1 MNTGIPELLQ
11 GFINGIIAQE
21 SRSLALNTLCVR
33 NLHVVNSFQKWFDV
47 RLILDFCVSLHP
59 HFMMHFW
66 EQKTP
71 YYFFCFYNWTIAL
84 LSPSRSVCLAHLSL
98 VTMDLYWFLSYLTN
112 ALCIGGLIGDSVMYS
127 FVFSR
132 MQIHNGM
139 EMFEERK
146 NNWKDLLFIFIL
158 FKKQI
163 KNHQV
168 SSASSSLS

>member
-1 MNTGIPELLQ
+1 
-11 GFINGIIAQE
+11 
-21 SRSLALNTLCVR
+21 
-33 NLHVVNSFQKWFDV
+33 
-47 RLILDFCVSLHP
+47 
-59 HFMMHFW
+59 
-66 EQKTP
+66 
-71 YYFFCFYNWTIAL
+71 
-84 LSPSRSVCLAHLSL
+84 
-98 VTMDLYWFLSYLTN
+98 
-112 ALCIGGLIGDSVMYS
+112 MYS

-163 KNHQV
+163 KNHRV